1 MKEKKLFCPQCG
13 AVVTKYM
20 NPVPTVDIIIEAGS
34 ETGEK
39 GIVLIL
45 RKNDPKGWAL
55 PGGFV
60 DYGETLEE
68 AAMRE
73 AQEETGLRIRAVSQ
87 LHTYSDP
94 QRDPRQHTISTV
106 FTAKAKGLPRAGDDA
121 QRTGVFT
128 SKNLPCPLAFDHEK
142 ILQDYFKA
150 MSAQP
155 SAISNQRK
163 KKEPKTES

>member
-1 MKEKKLFCPQCG
+1 MKGKEILCPQCG
-13 AVVTKYM
+13 AVVQRYV
-20 NPVPTVDIIIEAGS
+20 NPVPTVDIIIEAES

-45 RKNDPKGWAL
+45 RKNEPRAWAL

-73 AQEETGLRIRAVSQ
+73 AKEETGLAVEAVSQ

-94 QRDPRQHTISTV
+94 QRDTRQHTISTV
-106 FTAKAKGLPRAGDDA
+106 FTAQARGLPQPGDDA
-121 QRTGVFT
+121 VRTGVFT
-128 SKNLPCPLAFDHEK
+128 EKNLPLTLAFDHEK
-142 ILQDYFKA
+142 ILQDYFALKKQETVLPQR
-150 MSAQP
+150 AQR
-155 SAISNQRK
+155 AQRH
-163 KKEPKTES
+163 TC